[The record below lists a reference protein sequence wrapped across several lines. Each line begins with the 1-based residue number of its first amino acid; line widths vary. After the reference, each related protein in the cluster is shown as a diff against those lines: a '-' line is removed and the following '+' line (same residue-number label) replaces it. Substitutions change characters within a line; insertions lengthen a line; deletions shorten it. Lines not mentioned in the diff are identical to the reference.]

1 MEQILITEENI
12 ESYYDHMDAEA
23 AEYIFRKYG
32 RGLAMHADADP
43 APQAVIVWK
52 YVQSSCLVHG
62 DQRQTG
68 SCSG

>member
-23 AEYIFRKYG
+23 AEYIFRRYG

-43 APQAVIVWK
+43 APQAVTVW
-52 YVQSSCLVHG
+52 
-62 DQRQTG
+62 
-68 SCSG
+68 